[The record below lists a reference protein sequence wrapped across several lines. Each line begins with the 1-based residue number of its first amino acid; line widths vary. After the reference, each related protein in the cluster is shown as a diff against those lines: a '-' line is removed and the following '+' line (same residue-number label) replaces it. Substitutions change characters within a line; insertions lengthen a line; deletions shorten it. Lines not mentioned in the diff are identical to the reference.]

1 MFEVENLSQ
10 INDRITRAFNV
21 MDKVTAGMIA
31 GNIRG
36 GVIAGAT
43 GVGKSYSVL
52 EAFERAELEE
62 KIKFKEVKGSM
73 SGIGLYQ
80 TLFEM
85 SDPGSVL
92 LLDDADKVFDDMEP
106 VNLLKAA
113 LDTSKKRRISWIK
126 ESRALQDA
134 GIPTQFEYNGSIMFI
149 SNKDFVREIERE
161 TKIAPHLKAIIG
173 RSLFLDLGIH
183 TQREI
188 FVRLM
193 QVVNTHDFMTDN
205 GITGDQAATM
215 LGWIYANL
223 DRVRVL
229 SIRTAVRVAGM
240 IKTDPDWRDM
250 AEVLVLKKAV

>member
-1 MFEVENLSQ
+1 MTEVENLSQ
-10 INDRITRAFNV
+10 INTRITRAFTV

-52 EAFERAELEE
+52 EAFERAALEE

-73 SGIGLYQ
+73 SGIGLFQ

-85 SDPGSVL
+85 SDPGSIL
-92 LLDDADKVFDDMEP
+92 LLDDADSIFDDIEP

-113 LDTSKKRRISWIK
+113 LDTSKRRKISWIK
-126 ESRALQDA
+126 ESRVLQDA
-134 GIPTQFEYNGSIMFI
+134 GIPNQFEYNGSIMFI

-161 TKIAPHLKAIIG
+161 TKIAPHLKAILG
-173 RSLFLDLGIH
+173 RTLFLDLGIH
-183 TQREI
+183 TRREI

-193 QVVNTHDFMTDN
+193 QVVNTHDFMVDN
-205 GITGDQAATM
+205 GINSDQAAIM
-215 LGWIYANL
+215 LDWVYQNL

-229 SIRTAVRVAGM
+229 SIRTAVQVAAM
-240 IKTDPDWRDM
+240 IKTDPDWKDM
-250 AEVLVLKKAV
+250 AEVLVLKKAA